1 MPCSRSTTSRAV
13 PLARRS
19 SRRSNVRNS
28 ASLLF
33 EVTSM
38 HTREALLRDA
48 QQIHDLIT
56 SYSGDGTLL
65 PRTLPEINE
74 NIRDFVV
81 VEDGDRIIGCG
92 ALHLYGPHLA
102 EVRSIAVWPE
112 AKGNGAGR
120 LLIDAL
126 MEQANRQE
134 VTCVCLFTRIP
145 SFFARMGFTVAVRED
160 IPDKLYKDCLR
171 CPRLHNCDEVAM
183 FRGELPQFAVL
194 QPPASQLV
202 KLQVSSVAD

>member
-13 PLARRS
+13 LRARQS
-19 SRRSNVRNS
+19 SRRFNGQNS
-28 ASLLF
+28 ALLF
-33 EVTSM
+33 YEVTSM

-48 QQIHDLIT
+48 QQIHDLIA

-92 ALHLYGPHLA
+92 ALHLYGSHLA

-120 LLIDAL
+120 RLIDAL

-145 SFFARMGFTVAVRED
+145 EFFSRMGFTVATREE
-160 IPDKLYKDCLR
+160 IPDKLYKDCHR
-171 CPRLHNCDEVAM
+171 CPRQNNCDEVAM
-183 FRGELPQFAVL
+183 VRGELPQFAIL
-194 QPPASQLV
+194 QPPAAQFV
-202 KLQVSSVAD
+202 KLEW

>member
-1 MPCSRSTTSRAV
+1 
-13 PLARRS
+13 
-19 SRRSNVRNS
+19 
-28 ASLLF
+28 
-33 EVTSM
+33 M

-48 QQIHDLIT
+48 TQIHDLIA

-65 PRTLPEINE
+65 PRTLPEICE

-81 VEDGDRIIGCG
+81 VEDNGRILGCG

-102 EVRSIAVWPE
+102 EVRSIAVFPE
-112 AKGNGAGR
+112 VKGNGAGR

-126 MEQANRQE
+126 MEQAARQE

-171 CPRLHNCDEVAM
+171 CPRLNNCDEVAM
-183 FRGELPQFAVL
+183 FRGELPRFAIL
-194 QPPASQLV
+194 EPPASQLV
-202 KLQVSSVAD
+202 KLQLATSAD